1 MTTCSSSPR
10 SNGSAI
16 TGESNGSAQPSADT
30 TVATGAYQVEQT
42 STQPAAPSRETYRA
56 GTEPPATSHRAGPP
70 GTEPAAP
77 SWDEAAELSAPP
89 AAPAVSGADQVA
101 APPPASGVDEV
112 ALSSAGPVAP
122 VVNGAH
128 PARSA
133 VAGAPD
139 SASDEAGVAFDRSA
153 APGSGTATERSAD
166 RGPDRGDPASVR
178 PAAPGSDDADRAS
191 RSNQMDPPAAQ
202 PAASGFHQTDRP
214 SAPAAP
220 GPNPVSPPSVEPTVS
235 GPYQPDRPSAA
246 PAALRKDQVD
256 PPHAQPDRDGPVDP
270 APGEAAQ
277 RGVSGP
283 GEAEQS
289 SARPFVIRSLDDNPV
304 ELRPGT
310 GPAPAPYG
318 DAVSDLVHA
327 AVADRPLE
335 EVVALITSLEKSP
348 DHAEAMVDALR
359 TAGVERR
366 VEDVS
371 RMIAL
376 LTRPPRDA
384 DSADEAIRAAAAHR
398 PVEEVTRLVVLLHK
412 EPQMPHVREEA
423 LRAAATG
430 RSVGELVELID
441 RLGLERL
448 DRNGRVPTG
457 TARPETETTQ
467 PVPAARPARRREIR
481 RTLDSAPTD
490 RDRATERL
498 TKSMAWSSWL
508 TALALAVCAVAH
520 FPLQRGGASLDL
532 HAVALGLS
540 VLCTVLA
547 LLLALRPVAPVLVGA
562 VVVPTVLAGAQAY
575 GSSFPSASLTRA
587 VDLAVAPPWFAAGA
601 AVCTALLALVALVF
615 RAVAPFAGGQWSP
628 LPATEARSMAE

>member
-1 MTTCSSSPR
+1 MSPP
-10 SNGSAI
+10 
-16 TGESNGSAQPSADT
+16 SAQPA
-30 TVATGAYQVEQT
+30 
-42 STQPAAPSRETYRA
+42 
-56 GTEPPATSHRAGPP
+56 
-70 GTEPAAP
+70 
-77 SWDEAAELSAPP
+77 
-89 AAPAVSGADQVA
+89 
-101 APPPASGVDEV
+101 
-112 ALSSAGPVAP
+112 
-122 VVNGAH
+122 
-128 PARSA
+128 
-133 VAGAPD
+133 
-139 SASDEAGVAFDRSA
+139 
-153 APGSGTATERSAD
+153 
-166 RGPDRGDPASVR
+166 
-178 PAAPGSDDADRAS
+178 
-191 RSNQMDPPAAQ
+191 
-202 PAASGFHQTDRP
+202 
-214 SAPAAP
+214 
-220 GPNPVSPPSVEPTVS
+220 
-235 GPYQPDRPSAA
+235 RPSAA
-246 PAALRKDQVD
+246 LGKDQPD
-256 PPHAQPDRDGPVDP
+256 PSPARLPGPGPDRAD
-270 APGEAAQ
+270 AA
-277 RGVSGP
+277 

-289 SARPFVIRSLDDNPV
+289 GARPFVVRSLDDNQV

-327 AVADRPLE
+327 AVVDRPLE
-335 EVVALITSLEKSP
+335 EVVALITSLGKSP

-376 LTRPPRDA
+376 LTKPPRDA

-398 PVEEVTRLVVLLHK
+398 PVEEVTRLVTLLHK
-412 EPQMPHVREEA
+412 EPHMPHVREEA

-457 TARPETETTQ
+457 ATPPEAETTQ
-467 PVPAARPARRREIR
+467 PLTPVRPARRRETR
-481 RTLDSAPTD
+481 RTLDSSPSD

-498 TKSMAWSSWL
+498 TRSMAWSSWL

-532 HAVALGLS
+532 HAIALGLS

-547 LLLALRPVAPVLVGA
+547 LLLALRPVVPVLVGA

-587 VDLAVAPPWFAAGA
+587 VDLALAPPWFAAGA

-615 RAVAPFAGGQWSP
+615 RAVAPLVSGQWSP